1 MVHPLVYAHF
11 ASRCFIPLCMLTL
24 LVDVSSSCVRL
35 FCLPM
40 LDHHVY
46 AYSADR
52 PPSFTCSIRR
62 LTRGVH
68 SSILLLQ
75 GKRRGY
81 KSRSIEKAG
90 AKSIEEMGE
99 LLAIS

>member
-1 MVHPLVYAHF
+1 
-11 ASRCFIPLCMLTL
+11 
-24 LVDVSSSCVRL
+24 
-35 FCLPM
+35 M
-40 LDHHVY
+40 LDYHVY

-75 GKRRGY
+75 GKRLGY
-81 KSRSIEKAG
+81 VSRSIEIVG
-90 AKSIEEMGE
+90 TEPIEEMGE
-99 LLAIS
+99 LLAISQPIANSHRETVAKVNSLNNELLGLDFTEK